1 MSWKASLLVRSK
13 VLGLFLNTLTADQ
26 MHCRHY
32 LKQTSAKFSS
42 NIISKTESFPQFF
55 ITFMQS
61 TPNFAHFEKNISFI
75 AKIFR
80 KLLTQ
85 GIVGTWMPESS
96 WRQRVDRYYTLLK
109 SPWQRFNYKFSLI
122 LDTLTWETSLLVR
135 SEILGLFGN
144 KLTSDHMYSRRY
156 LRQISGKC

>member
-1 MSWKASLLVRSK
+1 
-13 VLGLFLNTLTADQ
+13 
-26 MHCRHY
+26 
-32 LKQTSAKFSS
+32 
-42 NIISKTESFPQFF
+42 
-55 ITFMQS
+55 MQS

-96 WRQRVDRYYTLLK
+96 LRQRVDRYYTLLK